1 MNSDTYSYVIDTHTL
16 VWYLSDWQKLGREA
30 QEIFEKIEKGNA
42 IALIPAIV
50 LAEIVFLAQ
59 KKRIRSTL
67 ENTLSRIESSDNF
80 KIIFMDL
87 AIIKKLVELQKIP
100 EMHDRIIVATSLVSN
115 AVLVTKDE
123 QITKSGIVKTLWK

>member
-1 MNSDTYSYVIDTHTL
+1 MNSDTYSYVIDTHSL
-16 VWYLSDWQKLGREA
+16 VWYLSDWQKLGKKS
-30 QEIFEKIEKGNA
+30 QEIFDKIEKGNA

-50 LAEIVFLAQ
+50 LAEIVFLAE

-87 AIIKKLVELQKIP
+87 AIIKKLVELQEIP
-100 EMHDRIIVATSLVSN
+100 EMHDRMIVAVSLVSD

-123 QITKSGIVKTLWK
+123 QISKSGIVKTLWK